1 MQASKQRVTAR
12 HLMSGDQLGTGE
24 TVVAASR
31 GVRTPPGKVEVTLSK
46 NGIRRSALWGAS
58 TTITVSRAHDPVA
71 GKVAAL
77 SSLLAE
83 LSAVALDP
91 DRAALLAPHVEALCS
106 ALTTHQLICA
116 CVSEPRKE
124 GCPEK

>member
-12 HLMSGDQLGTGE
+12 HLMAGDELGTGE
-24 TVVAASR
+24 TVVAVIR
-31 GVRTPPGKVEVTLSK
+31 GVRTPSGKVEVTLAK

-58 TTITVSRAHDPVA
+58 TTITVSRAPDPVA

-77 SSLLAE
+77 GALLAD
-83 LSAVALDP
+83 LSGVALDP
-91 DRAALLAPHVEALCS
+91 DRAPLLAPHVEALCS

-116 CVSEPRKE
+116 CVAE
-124 GCPEK
+124 